1 MELSINNINLNRK
14 HLSFKGLEGSYDKN
28 TVPVFKFYVPPYD
41 KSKYN
46 IYLEFAPLAR
56 DEGTAMLKAPKEQN
70 ILKKAPEN
78 EDGIIEVPQKLLDKY
93 EGFGYRFRLESK
105 ALDEKGKPKEVKF
118 LIDSAKSI
126 PAYPKGE
133 RINVIESGNFYG
145 ASPKGGPMR
154 HSFID
159 SDVRLNYNG
168 EKAPIDPNFVRT
180 HFNKLKGDMAGLTYL
195 LKNTDELEPYR
206 YIMTTPDIGVDI
218 ISSHKYWPTNQYQCT
233 NLDKFKEFN
242 WELFKKGKG
251 YVADGAFTSQGLQS
265 PLVQHVLKWGEKS
278 PFYHWMKFNGK
289 ISLGVLPDS
298 KELFSSEYKHI
309 GVRLVNGKGADYDK
323 TKPTYIQFYDDRLL
337 DEKSQVDGKL
347 HFAYNKEVEDPY
359 EITTHQDSV
368 QPYAFEIDPDDKK
381 LKAFKNQKAIL
392 LEKLSDPEE
401 FLTFANFKVGE
412 KEKISGITCWDG
424 NVDMIKM
431 NLSNPSNSKANI
443 QGLYDAREYIFGVA
457 TYWTNLVQSH
467 LILETAKADGA
478 DLAEILESNDISE
491 TRWDE
496 IKDSVE
502 EHKFVSR
509 ITKGAP
515 KTEDIVKAFPLQS
528 IETSRELSAIF
539 TEPEFQKALL
549 DKATK
554 EKVASIFDTTIQ
566 SIVPEQYKNNN
577 SYKNYIKKLYGNEIL
592 KHIYVGAM
600 CPQAINQDGT
610 IDLKKLENVTLKSLE
625 KYKSNSPKEE
635 VSQVS
640 SRIKKG
646 IDEKHLNTLQQ
657 RLKKE
662 LASLT
667 LEKFEIAEAIVLQ
680 GKGGLNWRF
689 DAAKDIG
696 DLDAIRDKKKTF
708 DEIWNGKDGVSGVQ
722 GFWAEFVKRIRQ
734 SNPASYIINE
744 VTSLG
749 DFVDWNNKGSQK
761 DFDPQSEKYYSNF
774 AKDVEVV
781 CPDGVGKI
789 ERKRYELHPV
799 YAKQV
804 QFLDVTN
811 STTTSEF
818 AKGFN
823 SFSVLAGVQP
833 EANQEASEYNGDA
846 GNLKNIRKIMEELTA
861 FNQPNSSIYSHMFV
875 SNHDKP
881 SVLHTLPLNMSVYMP
896 KKDEGGLQLP
906 NLVRSY
912 GDLTVQEA
920 QYFNFLATGDKDKKP
935 SDFLKINAKAIAVG
949 LAMMKTIDKM
959 NYSFDEKNKL
969 KESLR
974 NLVNGRK
981 TSNDEIDLKRA
992 ESFGVRPYEI
1002 TIKDMIK
1009 NAGIVSDDELIDATR
1024 DFHHAM
1030 MKDSMTQFQRM
1041 WQVMNACIG
1050 VPTLFG
1056 GNEFVQ
1062 TGYETPNKN
1071 EYLGI
1076 RNEVL
1081 HDLKND
1087 SRYKAYFDKMQE
1099 TSSLYKTKGFSA
1111 IRDGAPI
1118 SLKMI
1123 DNQAE
1128 IDARFKA
1135 KINEENKKYEEFL
1148 VQMSK
1153 GKLDVGAL
1161 KYLAMQVDENFNF
1174 GANPIIR
1181 ENPQRIAQEL
1191 RNMSAENIEE
1201 KLKIAKENGNIENLQ
1216 KYAYEVAKCAIERR
1230 RIANLKSDSVVQ
1242 IWPLYKKD
1250 SKGSQTISIIT
1261 NLGLPYNE
1269 HSYQNKP
1276 DDVVSYRISSIPLI
1290 TNKNEKL
1297 SVEIPAGYVLKR
1309 ADDPN
1314 GEYTIENGVIK
1325 AVGKSEIKLNDT
1337 VTTFAIVKKEQPNP
1351 KYSNT
1356 YIK

>member
-1 MELSINNINLNRK
+1 MELSINNINLKQK

-41 KSKYN
+41 KSKYK

-70 ILKKAPEN
+70 ILRKAPDN

-105 ALDEKGKPKEVKF
+105 ALDEKGKPKEIKF

-126 PAYPKGE
+126 PIHPNGE
-133 RINVIESGNFYG
+133 RMNVIESGNFYG

-154 HSFID
+154 HSFMD
-159 SDVRLNYNG
+159 SDVRLNHNG

-180 HFNKLKGDMAGLTYL
+180 HFNKLKGNMAGLTYL

-206 YIMTTPDIGVDI
+206 YIMTTPDIGMDV

-242 WELFKKGKG
+242 WELFKQGKG

-278 PFYHWMKFNGK
+278 PFYHWMKFDGK

-298 KELFSSEYKHI
+298 QELFSPEYKHI
-309 GVRLVNGKGADYDK
+309 GIRLVNGKGADYDK

-368 QPYAFEIDPDDKK
+368 QPYAFEIDPDNKK
-381 LKAFKNQKAIL
+381 LKVFKDQKAIL
-392 LEKLSDPEE
+392 LDGLDDPEE
-401 FLTFANFKVGE
+401 FLTFANFKLSE
-412 KEKISGITCWDG
+412 KEKISGTTCWDG

-431 NLSNPSNSKANI
+431 NLSNPKRTPANM
-443 QGLYDAREYIFGVA
+443 QGFHDAREYIFGVA

-478 DLAEILESNDISE
+478 DLAKILESNDISE
-491 TRWDE
+491 ARWNE
-496 IKDSVE
+496 IKASVE

-515 KTEDIVKAFPLQS
+515 KTEDIVRAFPLQS

-539 TEPEFQKALL
+539 TEPEFKKALL
-549 DKATK
+549 DKATE
-554 EKVASIFDTTIQ
+554 EKIVNIFNTTIQ
-566 SIVPEQYKNNN
+566 NIVPEQYKNNN
-577 SYKNYIKKLYGNEIL
+577 SYKNYVKKLYGNEIL
-592 KHIYVGAM
+592 KHIYVGALY
-600 CPQAINQDGT
+600 PEAINQDST
-610 IDLKKLENVTLKSLE
+610 IDLKKLENVTLKSME

-640 SRIKKG
+640 SKIQKG
-646 IDEKHLNTLQQ
+646 IDEKHLNVLQQ

-667 LEKFEIAEAIVLQ
+667 LEKFEIAEAVVLQ

-749 DFVDWNNKGSQK
+749 DFIDWENEKDSQK
-761 DFDPQSEKYYSNF
+761 DFDPQSAEYYSKLKEGD
-774 AKDVEVV
+774 A
-781 CPDGVGKI
+781 CQDGVGKI
-789 ERKRYELHPV
+789 ERIRYEFHPT

-823 SFSVLAGVQP
+823 SFSVFAGVHP
-833 EANQEASEYNGDA
+833 EEPQHVGEKKGGAGD
-846 GNLKNIRKIMEELTA
+846 LKVIRKIMEELTA

-881 SVLHTLPLNMSVYMP
+881 SILHTLPLNMGVYMP
-896 KKDEGGLQLP
+896 PLKDGVENLEASYEQLTAQEKRYFDE
-906 NLVRSY
+906 LVKEN
-912 GDLTVQEA
+912 GVI
-920 QYFNFLATGDKDKKP
+920 NFEYVNP
-935 SDFLKINAKAIAVG
+935 KAVAVG
-949 LAMMKTIDKM
+949 LAMMKTIDSM
-959 NYSFDEKNKL
+959 NYSSDEKKAL
-969 KESLR
+969 KESLK

-981 TSNDEIDLKRA
+981 ESTDKVNLKRA
-992 ESFGVRPYEI
+992 ESFGVRPFEV
-1002 TIKDMIK
+1002 TIKDVIK
-1009 NAGIVSDDELIDATR
+1009 GARIVSDDKLIDATR
-1024 DFHHAM
+1024 DFHYAM
-1030 MKDSMTQFQRM
+1030 MKDSMTRFQRM

-1071 EYLGI
+1071 VYLGI

-1087 SRYKAYFDKMQE
+1087 PRYKGYFDKMQE
-1099 TSSLYKTKGFSA
+1099 ISSLYRKSGFSA
-1111 IRDGAPI
+1111 LRDGAPI

-1123 DNQAE
+1123 ADNE
-1128 IDARFKA
+1128 ST
-1135 KINEENKKYEEFL
+1135 KKYNEALKSWSNNEL
-1148 VQMSK
+1148 N
-1153 GKLDVGAL
+1153 VGAL
-1161 KYLAMQVDENFNF
+1161 EYLADQVAQNFDF
-1174 GANPIIR
+1174 EAN
-1181 ENPQRIAQEL
+1181 AV
-1191 RNMSAENIEE
+1191 
-1201 KLKIAKENGNIENLQ
+1201 AKENPEKLAQALKDMLRNDIKNNLKITDENKNIENLQ
-1216 KYAYEVAKCAIERR
+1216 KYSFEVANCAIMKR
-1230 RIANLKSDSVVQ
+1230 RILKSEPTVQ

-1261 NLGLPYNE
+1261 NLGLPQGKA
-1269 HSYQNKP
+1269 SYETKAQEN
-1276 DDVVSYRISSIPLI
+1276 VSYEISSIPLI
-1290 TNKNEKL
+1290 TNNDEKL
-1297 SVEIPAGYVLKR
+1297 SVEIPEGYVLKR

-1314 GEYTIENGVIK
+1314 GEYTIENGAIK
-1325 AVGKSEIKLNDT
+1325 AVGNSKITLNDT
-1337 VTTFAIVKKEQPNP
+1337 VTTFAIVKKDRPNP